1 MAKLF
6 LLDAYALIYRSY
18 YAFLKSPR
26 INSKGLNTSAVM
38 GFCNTLNEVLT
49 KEKPTHIGV
58 AFDHGKTFRHEAFPD
73 YKAQREET
81 PEDIRQSV
89 PIIKQILEAMH
100 IPILQ
105 ADGFEADDVIG
116 TVATRFGADGI
127 DTFMLTP
134 DKDYGQLID
143 NNIFQLKP
151 GKSGGNDE
159 LIGIKE
165 ICEKYGI
172 QNPSQVVEI
181 LTICGD
187 SADNVPGVNGIG
199 EKGAQKLI
207 DEFGSVENVY
217 ANIDKLFTAFVT
229 NNFDNTLSTWGFLT
243 RVSYDMTPNAY
254 PIWMND
260 YLYANAV
267 SQLPSWV
274 EFIMAKAPDVF
285 KNNAAIKDF
294 YEKFQRAQK
303 EMNGMELP
311 TQETMPNNS
320 NIAPP
325 TPAEMA
331 GDTTIAK

>member
-1 MAKLF
+1 MNKIL
-6 LLDAYALIYRSY
+6 YALVILLALTSCTKSY
-18 YAFLKSPR
+18 YIHGTSNISSLDGRQLYLKGGSGDSLIPLDSCEVVHG
-26 INSKGLNTSAVM
+26 NFSFKGTLDSVQVAQIYMDDMNLQFPIVLEEGDIQLKLDNTLLRVSGTPLNEKLNTFWTKFTQLRNQFIEIDHEEGVSIMNGHDEEAT
-38 GFCNTLNEVLT
+38 NTRLI
-49 KEKPTHIGV
+49 K
-58 AFDHGKTFRHEAFPD
+58 
-73 YKAQREET
+73 KA
-81 PEDIRQSV
+81 
-89 PIIKQILEAMH
+89 L
-100 IPILQ
+100 L
-105 ADGFEADDVIG
+105 
-116 TVATRFGADGI
+116 
-127 DTFMLTP
+127 
-134 DKDYGQLID
+134 
-143 NNIFQLKP
+143 
-151 GKSGGNDE
+151 
-159 LIGIKE
+159 
-165 ICEKYGI
+165 
-172 QNPSQVVEI
+172 
-181 LTICGD
+181 
-187 SADNVPGVNGIG
+187 
-199 EKGAQKLI
+199 
-207 DEFGSVENVY
+207 VY

>member
-1 MAKLF
+1 MNKIL
-6 LLDAYALIYRSY
+6 YALVILLALTSCTKSY
-18 YAFLKSPR
+18 YIHGTSNISSLDGRQLYLKGGSGDSL
-26 INSKGLNTSAVM
+26 ITLDSCEVVHGNFSFKGTLDSVQVAQIYMDDMNLQFPIVLEEGDIQLKLDNTLLRVSGTPLNEKLNTFWTKFTQLRNQFIEIDHEEGVSIMNGHDEEAT
-38 GFCNTLNEVLT
+38 NTRLI
-49 KEKPTHIGV
+49 K
-58 AFDHGKTFRHEAFPD
+58 
-73 YKAQREET
+73 KA
-81 PEDIRQSV
+81 
-89 PIIKQILEAMH
+89 L
-100 IPILQ
+100 L
-105 ADGFEADDVIG
+105 
-116 TVATRFGADGI
+116 
-127 DTFMLTP
+127 
-134 DKDYGQLID
+134 
-143 NNIFQLKP
+143 
-151 GKSGGNDE
+151 
-159 LIGIKE
+159 
-165 ICEKYGI
+165 
-172 QNPSQVVEI
+172 
-181 LTICGD
+181 
-187 SADNVPGVNGIG
+187 
-199 EKGAQKLI
+199 
-207 DEFGSVENVY
+207 VY

-285 KNNAAIKDF
+285 KSNAAIKDF

>member
-1 MAKLF
+1 MNKIL
-6 LLDAYALIYRSY
+6 YALVILLALTSCTKSY
-18 YAFLKSPR
+18 YIHGTSNISSLDGRQLYLKGGSGDSL
-26 INSKGLNTSAVM
+26 ITLDSCEVVHGNFSFKGTLDSVQVAQIYMDDMNLQFPIVLEEGDIQLKLDNTLLRVSGTPLNEKLNTFWTKFTQLRNQFIEIDHEEGVSIMNGHDEEAT
-38 GFCNTLNEVLT
+38 NTRLI
-49 KEKPTHIGV
+49 K
-58 AFDHGKTFRHEAFPD
+58 
-73 YKAQREET
+73 KA
-81 PEDIRQSV
+81 
-89 PIIKQILEAMH
+89 L
-100 IPILQ
+100 L
-105 ADGFEADDVIG
+105 
-116 TVATRFGADGI
+116 
-127 DTFMLTP
+127 
-134 DKDYGQLID
+134 
-143 NNIFQLKP
+143 
-151 GKSGGNDE
+151 
-159 LIGIKE
+159 
-165 ICEKYGI
+165 
-172 QNPSQVVEI
+172 
-181 LTICGD
+181 
-187 SADNVPGVNGIG
+187 
-199 EKGAQKLI
+199 
-207 DEFGSVENVY
+207 VY

-311 TQETMPNNS
+311 TQEIMPNNS

>member
-1 MAKLF
+1 MNKIL
-6 LLDAYALIYRSY
+6 YALVILLALTSCTKSY
-18 YAFLKSPR
+18 YIHGTSNISSLDGRQLYLKGGSGDSL
-26 INSKGLNTSAVM
+26 ITLDSCEVVHGDFSFKGSLDSVQVAQIYMDDMNLQFPIVLEEGDIQLKLDNTLLRVSGTPLNEKLNTFWTKFTQLRNQFIEIDHEEGVSIMNGHDEQAT
-38 GFCNTLNEVLT
+38 NTRLI
-49 KEKPTHIGV
+49 K
-58 AFDHGKTFRHEAFPD
+58 
-73 YKAQREET
+73 KA
-81 PEDIRQSV
+81 
-89 PIIKQILEAMH
+89 L
-100 IPILQ
+100 L
-105 ADGFEADDVIG
+105 
-116 TVATRFGADGI
+116 
-127 DTFMLTP
+127 
-134 DKDYGQLID
+134 
-143 NNIFQLKP
+143 
-151 GKSGGNDE
+151 
-159 LIGIKE
+159 
-165 ICEKYGI
+165 
-172 QNPSQVVEI
+172 
-181 LTICGD
+181 
-187 SADNVPGVNGIG
+187 
-199 EKGAQKLI
+199 
-207 DEFGSVENVY
+207 VY

>member
-1 MAKLF
+1 MNKIL
-6 LLDAYALIYRSY
+6 YALVILLALTSCTKSY
-18 YAFLKSPR
+18 YIHGTSNISSLDGRQLYLKGGSGDSL
-26 INSKGLNTSAVM
+26 ITLDSCEVVHGNFSFKGTLDSVQVAQIYMDDMNLQFPIVLEEGDIQLKLDNTLLRVSGTPLNEKLNT
-38 GFCNTLNEVLT
+38 FWT
-49 KEKPTHIGV
+49 KFTQLRNQFIEIDHEEGV
-58 AFDHGKTFRHEAFPD
+58 SIMNGHDEEATNARLIK
-73 YKAQREET
+73 KA
-81 PEDIRQSV
+81 
-89 PIIKQILEAMH
+89 L
-100 IPILQ
+100 L
-105 ADGFEADDVIG
+105 
-116 TVATRFGADGI
+116 
-127 DTFMLTP
+127 
-134 DKDYGQLID
+134 
-143 NNIFQLKP
+143 
-151 GKSGGNDE
+151 
-159 LIGIKE
+159 
-165 ICEKYGI
+165 
-172 QNPSQVVEI
+172 
-181 LTICGD
+181 
-187 SADNVPGVNGIG
+187 
-199 EKGAQKLI
+199 
-207 DEFGSVENVY
+207 VY
-217 ANIDKLFTAFVT
+217 ANIDKLFTTFVT

-243 RVSYDMTPNAY
+243 RVSYNMTPNAY

>member
-1 MAKLF
+1 MNKIL
-6 LLDAYALIYRSY
+6 YALVILLALTSCTKSY
-18 YAFLKSPR
+18 YIHGTSNISSLDGRQLHLKGGSGDSL
-26 INSKGLNTSAVM
+26 ITLDSCEVVHGNFSFKGTLDSVQVAQIYMDDMNLQFPIVLEEGDIQLKLDNTLLRVSGTPLNEKLNT
-38 GFCNTLNEVLT
+38 FWT
-49 KEKPTHIGV
+49 KFTQLRNQFIEIDHEEGV
-58 AFDHGKTFRHEAFPD
+58 SIMNGHDEEATNARLIK
-73 YKAQREET
+73 KA
-81 PEDIRQSV
+81 
-89 PIIKQILEAMH
+89 L
-100 IPILQ
+100 L
-105 ADGFEADDVIG
+105 
-116 TVATRFGADGI
+116 
-127 DTFMLTP
+127 
-134 DKDYGQLID
+134 
-143 NNIFQLKP
+143 
-151 GKSGGNDE
+151 
-159 LIGIKE
+159 
-165 ICEKYGI
+165 
-172 QNPSQVVEI
+172 
-181 LTICGD
+181 
-187 SADNVPGVNGIG
+187 
-199 EKGAQKLI
+199 
-207 DEFGSVENVY
+207 VY

>member
-1 MAKLF
+1 MNKIL
-6 LLDAYALIYRSY
+6 YALVILLALTSCTKSY
-18 YAFLKSPR
+18 YIHGTSNISSLDGRQLYLKGGSGDSL
-26 INSKGLNTSAVM
+26 ITLDSCEVVHGNFSFKGTLDSVQAAQIYMDDMNLQFPIVLEEGDIQLKLDNTLLRVSGTPLNEKLNT
-38 GFCNTLNEVLT
+38 FWT
-49 KEKPTHIGV
+49 KFTQLRNQFIEIDHEEGV
-58 AFDHGKTFRHEAFPD
+58 SIMNGHDEEATNARLIK
-73 YKAQREET
+73 KA
-81 PEDIRQSV
+81 
-89 PIIKQILEAMH
+89 L
-100 IPILQ
+100 L
-105 ADGFEADDVIG
+105 
-116 TVATRFGADGI
+116 
-127 DTFMLTP
+127 
-134 DKDYGQLID
+134 
-143 NNIFQLKP
+143 
-151 GKSGGNDE
+151 
-159 LIGIKE
+159 
-165 ICEKYGI
+165 
-172 QNPSQVVEI
+172 
-181 LTICGD
+181 
-187 SADNVPGVNGIG
+187 
-199 EKGAQKLI
+199 
-207 DEFGSVENVY
+207 VY

>member
-1 MAKLF
+1 MNKIL
-6 LLDAYALIYRSY
+6 YALVILLALTSCTKSY
-18 YAFLKSPR
+18 YIHGTSNISSLDGRQLYLKGGSGDSL
-26 INSKGLNTSAVM
+26 ITLDSCEVVHGNFSFKGTLDSVQVTQIYMDDMNLQFPIVLEEGDIQLKLDNTLLRVSGTPLNEKLNT
-38 GFCNTLNEVLT
+38 FWT
-49 KEKPTHIGV
+49 KFTQLRNQFIEIDHEEGV
-58 AFDHGKTFRHEAFPD
+58 SIMNGHDEEATNARLIK
-73 YKAQREET
+73 KA
-81 PEDIRQSV
+81 
-89 PIIKQILEAMH
+89 L
-100 IPILQ
+100 L
-105 ADGFEADDVIG
+105 
-116 TVATRFGADGI
+116 
-127 DTFMLTP
+127 
-134 DKDYGQLID
+134 
-143 NNIFQLKP
+143 
-151 GKSGGNDE
+151 
-159 LIGIKE
+159 
-165 ICEKYGI
+165 
-172 QNPSQVVEI
+172 
-181 LTICGD
+181 
-187 SADNVPGVNGIG
+187 
-199 EKGAQKLI
+199 
-207 DEFGSVENVY
+207 VY

>member
-1 MAKLF
+1 MNKIL
-6 LLDAYALIYRSY
+6 YALVILLALTSCTKSY
-18 YAFLKSPR
+18 YIHGTSNISSLDGRQLYLKGGSGDSL
-26 INSKGLNTSAVM
+26 ITLDSCEVVHGNFSFKGTLDSVQVAQIYMDDMNLQFPIVLEEGDIQLKLDNTLLRVSGTPLNEKLNT
-38 GFCNTLNEVLT
+38 FWT
-49 KEKPTHIGV
+49 KFTQLRNQFIEIDHEEGV
-58 AFDHGKTFRHEAFPD
+58 SIMNGHDEEATNARLIK
-73 YKAQREET
+73 KA
-81 PEDIRQSV
+81 
-89 PIIKQILEAMH
+89 L
-100 IPILQ
+100 L
-105 ADGFEADDVIG
+105 
-116 TVATRFGADGI
+116 
-127 DTFMLTP
+127 
-134 DKDYGQLID
+134 
-143 NNIFQLKP
+143 
-151 GKSGGNDE
+151 
-159 LIGIKE
+159 
-165 ICEKYGI
+165 
-172 QNPSQVVEI
+172 
-181 LTICGD
+181 
-187 SADNVPGVNGIG
+187 
-199 EKGAQKLI
+199 
-207 DEFGSVENVY
+207 VY

-243 RVSYDMTPNAY
+243 RVSYDMTPNTY

>member
-1 MAKLF
+1 MNKKL
-6 LLDAYALIYRSY
+6 YALVILLALTSCTKSY
-18 YAFLKSPR
+18 YIHGTSNISSLDGRQLYLKGGSGDSL
-26 INSKGLNTSAVM
+26 ITLDSCEVVHGNFSFKGTLDSVQVAQIYMDDMNLQFPIVLEEGDIQLKLDNTLLRVSGTPLNEKLNT
-38 GFCNTLNEVLT
+38 FWT
-49 KEKPTHIGV
+49 KFTQLRNQFIEIDHEEGV
-58 AFDHGKTFRHEAFPD
+58 SIMNGHDEEATNARLIK
-73 YKAQREET
+73 KA
-81 PEDIRQSV
+81 
-89 PIIKQILEAMH
+89 L
-100 IPILQ
+100 L
-105 ADGFEADDVIG
+105 
-116 TVATRFGADGI
+116 
-127 DTFMLTP
+127 
-134 DKDYGQLID
+134 
-143 NNIFQLKP
+143 
-151 GKSGGNDE
+151 
-159 LIGIKE
+159 
-165 ICEKYGI
+165 
-172 QNPSQVVEI
+172 
-181 LTICGD
+181 
-187 SADNVPGVNGIG
+187 
-199 EKGAQKLI
+199 
-207 DEFGSVENVY
+207 VY

>member
-1 MAKLF
+1 MNKIL
-6 LLDAYALIYRSY
+6 YALVILLALTSCTKSY
-18 YAFLKSPR
+18 YIHGTSNISSLDGRQLYLKGGSGDSL
-26 INSKGLNTSAVM
+26 ITLDSCEVVHGNFSFKGTLDSVQVAQIYMDDMNLQFPIVLEEGDIQLKLDNTLLRVSGTPLNEKLNT
-38 GFCNTLNEVLT
+38 FWT
-49 KEKPTHIGV
+49 KFTQLRNQFIEIDHEEGV
-58 AFDHGKTFRHEAFPD
+58 SIMNGHDEEATNARLIK
-73 YKAQREET
+73 KA
-81 PEDIRQSV
+81 
-89 PIIKQILEAMH
+89 L
-100 IPILQ
+100 L
-105 ADGFEADDVIG
+105 
-116 TVATRFGADGI
+116 
-127 DTFMLTP
+127 
-134 DKDYGQLID
+134 
-143 NNIFQLKP
+143 
-151 GKSGGNDE
+151 
-159 LIGIKE
+159 
-165 ICEKYGI
+165 
-172 QNPSQVVEI
+172 
-181 LTICGD
+181 
-187 SADNVPGVNGIG
+187 
-199 EKGAQKLI
+199 
-207 DEFGSVENVY
+207 VY

-243 RVSYDMTPNAY
+243 RVSYNMTPNAY

>member
-1 MAKLF
+1 MNKIL
-6 LLDAYALIYRSY
+6 YALVILLALTSCTKSY
-18 YAFLKSPR
+18 YIHGTSNISSLDGRQLYLKGGSGDSL
-26 INSKGLNTSAVM
+26 ITLDSCEVVHGNFSFKGTLDSVQVAQIYMDDMNLQFPIVLEEGDIQLKLDNTLLRVSGTPLNEKLNT
-38 GFCNTLNEVLT
+38 FWT
-49 KEKPTHIGV
+49 KFTQLRNQFIEIDHEEGV
-58 AFDHGKTFRHEAFPD
+58 SIMNGHDEEATNARLIK
-73 YKAQREET
+73 KA
-81 PEDIRQSV
+81 
-89 PIIKQILEAMH
+89 L
-100 IPILQ
+100 L
-105 ADGFEADDVIG
+105 
-116 TVATRFGADGI
+116 
-127 DTFMLTP
+127 
-134 DKDYGQLID
+134 
-143 NNIFQLKP
+143 
-151 GKSGGNDE
+151 
-159 LIGIKE
+159 
-165 ICEKYGI
+165 
-172 QNPSQVVEI
+172 
-181 LTICGD
+181 
-187 SADNVPGVNGIG
+187 
-199 EKGAQKLI
+199 
-207 DEFGSVENVY
+207 VY

-294 YEKFQRAQK
+294 YEKFQRAQN

>member
-1 MAKLF
+1 MNKIL
-6 LLDAYALIYRSY
+6 YALVILLALTSCTKSY
-18 YAFLKSPR
+18 YIHGTSNISSLDGRQLYLKGGSGDSL
-26 INSKGLNTSAVM
+26 ITLDSCEVVHGNFSFKGTLDSVQVAQIYMDDMNLQFPIVLEEGDIQLKLDNTLLRVSGTPLNEKLNT
-38 GFCNTLNEVLT
+38 FWT
-49 KEKPTHIGV
+49 KFTQLRNQFIQIDHEEGV
-58 AFDHGKTFRHEAFPD
+58 SIMNGHDEEATNARLIK
-73 YKAQREET
+73 KA
-81 PEDIRQSV
+81 
-89 PIIKQILEAMH
+89 L
-100 IPILQ
+100 L
-105 ADGFEADDVIG
+105 
-116 TVATRFGADGI
+116 
-127 DTFMLTP
+127 
-134 DKDYGQLID
+134 
-143 NNIFQLKP
+143 
-151 GKSGGNDE
+151 
-159 LIGIKE
+159 
-165 ICEKYGI
+165 
-172 QNPSQVVEI
+172 
-181 LTICGD
+181 
-187 SADNVPGVNGIG
+187 
-199 EKGAQKLI
+199 
-207 DEFGSVENVY
+207 VY

>member
-1 MAKLF
+1 MNKIL
-6 LLDAYALIYRSY
+6 YALVILLALTSCTKSY
-18 YAFLKSPR
+18 YIHGTSNISSLDGRQLYLKGGSGDSL
-26 INSKGLNTSAVM
+26 ITLDSCEVVHGNFSFKGTLDSVQVAQIYMDDMNLQFPIVLEEGDIQLKLDNTLLRVSGTPLNEKLNT
-38 GFCNTLNEVLT
+38 FWT
-49 KEKPTHIGV
+49 KFTQLRNQFIEIDHEEGV
-58 AFDHGKTFRHEAFPD
+58 SIMNGHDEEATNARLIK
-73 YKAQREET
+73 KA
-81 PEDIRQSV
+81 
-89 PIIKQILEAMH
+89 L
-100 IPILQ
+100 L
-105 ADGFEADDVIG
+105 
-116 TVATRFGADGI
+116 
-127 DTFMLTP
+127 
-134 DKDYGQLID
+134 
-143 NNIFQLKP
+143 
-151 GKSGGNDE
+151 
-159 LIGIKE
+159 
-165 ICEKYGI
+165 
-172 QNPSQVVEI
+172 
-181 LTICGD
+181 
-187 SADNVPGVNGIG
+187 
-199 EKGAQKLI
+199 
-207 DEFGSVENVY
+207 VY

-325 TPAEMA
+325 TPTEMA

>member
-1 MAKLF
+1 MNKIL
-6 LLDAYALIYRSY
+6 YALVILLALTSCTKSY
-18 YAFLKSPR
+18 YIHGTSNISSLDGRQLYLKGGSGDSL
-26 INSKGLNTSAVM
+26 ITLDSCEVVHGNFSFKGSLDSVQVAQIYMDDMNLQFPIVLEEGDIQLKLDNTLLRVSGTPLNEKLNT
-38 GFCNTLNEVLT
+38 FWT
-49 KEKPTHIGV
+49 KFTQLRNQFIEIDHEEGV
-58 AFDHGKTFRHEAFPD
+58 SIMNGHDEEATNARLIK
-73 YKAQREET
+73 KA
-81 PEDIRQSV
+81 
-89 PIIKQILEAMH
+89 L
-100 IPILQ
+100 L
-105 ADGFEADDVIG
+105 
-116 TVATRFGADGI
+116 
-127 DTFMLTP
+127 
-134 DKDYGQLID
+134 
-143 NNIFQLKP
+143 
-151 GKSGGNDE
+151 
-159 LIGIKE
+159 
-165 ICEKYGI
+165 
-172 QNPSQVVEI
+172 
-181 LTICGD
+181 
-187 SADNVPGVNGIG
+187 
-199 EKGAQKLI
+199 
-207 DEFGSVENVY
+207 VY

>member
-1 MAKLF
+1 MNKIL
-6 LLDAYALIYRSY
+6 YALVILLALTSCTKSY
-18 YAFLKSPR
+18 YIHGTSNISSLDGRQLYLKGGSGDSL
-26 INSKGLNTSAVM
+26 ITLDSCEVVHGNFSFKGTLDSVQVAQIYMDDMNLQFPIVLEEGDIQLKLDNTLLRVSGTPLNEKLNT
-38 GFCNTLNEVLT
+38 FWT
-49 KEKPTHIGV
+49 KFTQLRNQFIEIDHEEGV
-58 AFDHGKTFRHEAFPD
+58 SIMNGHDEEATNARLIK
-73 YKAQREET
+73 KA
-81 PEDIRQSV
+81 
-89 PIIKQILEAMH
+89 L
-100 IPILQ
+100 L
-105 ADGFEADDVIG
+105 
-116 TVATRFGADGI
+116 
-127 DTFMLTP
+127 
-134 DKDYGQLID
+134 
-143 NNIFQLKP
+143 
-151 GKSGGNDE
+151 
-159 LIGIKE
+159 
-165 ICEKYGI
+165 
-172 QNPSQVVEI
+172 
-181 LTICGD
+181 
-187 SADNVPGVNGIG
+187 
-199 EKGAQKLI
+199 
-207 DEFGSVENVY
+207 VY

-285 KNNAAIKDF
+285 KNNVAIKDF

>member
-1 MAKLF
+1 MNKIF
-6 LLDAYALIYRSY
+6 YALVILLALTSCTKSY
-18 YAFLKSPR
+18 YIHGTSNISSLDGRQLYLKGGSGDSL
-26 INSKGLNTSAVM
+26 ITLDSCEVVHGNFSFKGTLDSVQVAQIYMDDMNLQFPIVLEEGDIQLKLDNTLLRVSGTPLNEKLNT
-38 GFCNTLNEVLT
+38 FWT
-49 KEKPTHIGV
+49 KFTQLRNQFIEIDHEEGV
-58 AFDHGKTFRHEAFPD
+58 SIMNGHDEEATNARLIK
-73 YKAQREET
+73 KA
-81 PEDIRQSV
+81 
-89 PIIKQILEAMH
+89 L
-100 IPILQ
+100 L
-105 ADGFEADDVIG
+105 
-116 TVATRFGADGI
+116 
-127 DTFMLTP
+127 
-134 DKDYGQLID
+134 
-143 NNIFQLKP
+143 
-151 GKSGGNDE
+151 
-159 LIGIKE
+159 
-165 ICEKYGI
+165 
-172 QNPSQVVEI
+172 
-181 LTICGD
+181 
-187 SADNVPGVNGIG
+187 
-199 EKGAQKLI
+199 
-207 DEFGSVENVY
+207 VY

>member
-1 MAKLF
+1 MNKIL
-6 LLDAYALIYRSY
+6 YALVILLALTSCTKSY
-18 YAFLKSPR
+18 YIHGTSNISSLDGRQLYLKGGSGDSL
-26 INSKGLNTSAVM
+26 ITLDSCEVVHGNFSFKGTLDSVQVAQIYMDDMNLQFPIVLEEGDIQLKLDNTLLRVSGTPLNEKLNT
-38 GFCNTLNEVLT
+38 FWT
-49 KEKPTHIGV
+49 KFTQLRNKFIEIDHEEGV
-58 AFDHGKTFRHEAFPD
+58 SIMNGHDEEATNARLIK
-73 YKAQREET
+73 KA
-81 PEDIRQSV
+81 
-89 PIIKQILEAMH
+89 L
-100 IPILQ
+100 L
-105 ADGFEADDVIG
+105 
-116 TVATRFGADGI
+116 
-127 DTFMLTP
+127 
-134 DKDYGQLID
+134 
-143 NNIFQLKP
+143 
-151 GKSGGNDE
+151 
-159 LIGIKE
+159 
-165 ICEKYGI
+165 
-172 QNPSQVVEI
+172 
-181 LTICGD
+181 
-187 SADNVPGVNGIG
+187 
-199 EKGAQKLI
+199 
-207 DEFGSVENVY
+207 VY

>member
-1 MAKLF
+1 MNKIL
-6 LLDAYALIYRSY
+6 YALVILLALTSCTKSY
-18 YAFLKSPR
+18 YIHGTSNISSLDGRQLYLKGGSGDSL
-26 INSKGLNTSAVM
+26 ITLDSCEVVHGDFSFKGSLDSVQVAQIYMDDMNLQFPIVLEEGDIQLKLDNTLLRVSGTPLNEKLNT
-38 GFCNTLNEVLT
+38 FWT
-49 KEKPTHIGV
+49 KFTQLRNQFIEIDHEEGV
-58 AFDHGKTFRHEAFPD
+58 SIMNGHDEEATNARLIK
-73 YKAQREET
+73 KA
-81 PEDIRQSV
+81 
-89 PIIKQILEAMH
+89 L
-100 IPILQ
+100 L
-105 ADGFEADDVIG
+105 
-116 TVATRFGADGI
+116 
-127 DTFMLTP
+127 
-134 DKDYGQLID
+134 
-143 NNIFQLKP
+143 
-151 GKSGGNDE
+151 
-159 LIGIKE
+159 
-165 ICEKYGI
+165 
-172 QNPSQVVEI
+172 
-181 LTICGD
+181 
-187 SADNVPGVNGIG
+187 
-199 EKGAQKLI
+199 
-207 DEFGSVENVY
+207 VY

-311 TQETMPNNS
+311 AQETMTDNS

-331 GDTTIAK
+331 GDTTLAK

>member
-1 MAKLF
+1 MNKIL
-6 LLDAYALIYRSY
+6 YALVILLALTSCTKSY
-18 YAFLKSPR
+18 YIHGTSNISSLDGRQLYLKGGSGDSL
-26 INSKGLNTSAVM
+26 ITLDSCEVVHGNFSFKGTLDSVQVAQIYMDDMNLQFPIVLEECDIQLKLDNTLLRVSGTPLNEKLNT
-38 GFCNTLNEVLT
+38 FWT
-49 KEKPTHIGV
+49 KFTQLRNQFIEIDHEEGV
-58 AFDHGKTFRHEAFPD
+58 SIMNGHDEEATNARLIK
-73 YKAQREET
+73 KA
-81 PEDIRQSV
+81 
-89 PIIKQILEAMH
+89 L
-100 IPILQ
+100 L
-105 ADGFEADDVIG
+105 
-116 TVATRFGADGI
+116 
-127 DTFMLTP
+127 
-134 DKDYGQLID
+134 
-143 NNIFQLKP
+143 
-151 GKSGGNDE
+151 
-159 LIGIKE
+159 
-165 ICEKYGI
+165 
-172 QNPSQVVEI
+172 
-181 LTICGD
+181 
-187 SADNVPGVNGIG
+187 
-199 EKGAQKLI
+199 
-207 DEFGSVENVY
+207 VY

>member
-1 MAKLF
+1 MNKIL
-6 LLDAYALIYRSY
+6 YALVILLALTSCTKSY
-18 YAFLKSPR
+18 YIHGTSNISSLDGRQLYLKGGSGDSL
-26 INSKGLNTSAVM
+26 ITLDSCEVVHGDFSFKGSLDSVQVAQIYMDDMNLQFPIVLEEGDIQLKLDNTLLRVSGTPLNEKLNT
-38 GFCNTLNEVLT
+38 FWT
-49 KEKPTHIGV
+49 KFTQLRNQFIEIDHEEGV
-58 AFDHGKTFRHEAFPD
+58 SIMNGHDEEATNARLIK
-73 YKAQREET
+73 KA
-81 PEDIRQSV
+81 
-89 PIIKQILEAMH
+89 L
-100 IPILQ
+100 L
-105 ADGFEADDVIG
+105 
-116 TVATRFGADGI
+116 
-127 DTFMLTP
+127 
-134 DKDYGQLID
+134 
-143 NNIFQLKP
+143 
-151 GKSGGNDE
+151 
-159 LIGIKE
+159 
-165 ICEKYGI
+165 
-172 QNPSQVVEI
+172 
-181 LTICGD
+181 
-187 SADNVPGVNGIG
+187 
-199 EKGAQKLI
+199 
-207 DEFGSVENVY
+207 VY

-285 KNNAAIKDF
+285 KNNTAIKDF